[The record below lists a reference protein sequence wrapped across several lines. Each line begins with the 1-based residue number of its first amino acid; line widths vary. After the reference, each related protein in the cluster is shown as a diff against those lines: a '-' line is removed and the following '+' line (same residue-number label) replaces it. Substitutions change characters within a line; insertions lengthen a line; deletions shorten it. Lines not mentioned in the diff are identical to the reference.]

1 MEIER
6 RRNQI
11 NELKNHYN
19 SNYKTFVESMKEKRP
34 SLKGTFSNNEQVLEI
49 PKLMGW
55 FSLFIINVSFLKIGG
70 KNNRI

>member
-11 NELKNHYN
+11 NELKNHYD

-34 SLKGTFSNNEQVLEI
+34 SLKGAFSNNEQVI
-49 PKLMGW
+49 K
-55 FSLFIINVSFLKIGG
+55 ILKS
-70 KNNRI
+70 